1 MKPLLVALGCAI
13 ALGLTPLP
21 PMGATEATDPMPLKL
36 GSARVTIT
44 GHSNIDEFTAS
55 TLEARVVELR
65 LKPGAADVFAPDV
78 IETFDIVVRASSLA
92 TFHPGFDRDLH
103 AALKTAAF
111 PDVTFRL
118 SWIEPAATNDTYR
131 AVGLLQVAGV
141 EKEVAL
147 DLQATPSTSAILV
160 NGTTTLKMTDFGI
173 TPPSL
178 FIGLV
183 QVSPTI
189 TVSFETVFV
198 KPTT

>member
-1 MKPLLVALGCAI
+1 MKSSFVALGCAI
-13 ALGLTPLP
+13 ALGLAPLP
-21 PMGATEATDPMPLKL
+21 PVGLTAATDPMPLKL
-36 GSARVTIT
+36 GSARVTIA
-44 GHSNIDEFTAS
+44 GHSNINAFTAS
-55 TLEARVVELR
+55 TLAARVVEFT
-65 LKPGAADVFAPDV
+65 LKPGATDVFAPGV
-78 IETFDIVVRASSLA
+78 IETFDIVVRAASLA

-118 SWIEPAATNDTYR
+118 SWIEPAAAIDTYR
-131 AVGLLQVAGV
+131 AIGILQIAGV

-147 DLQATPSTSAILV
+147 DLQATHSTSAILV
-160 NGTTTLKMTDFGI
+160 NGRTTLNMTDFGI

-189 TVSFETVFV
+189 TVTFETVFV

>member
-1 MKPLLVALGCAI
+1 M
-13 ALGLTPLP
+13 
-21 PMGATEATDPMPLKL
+21 
-36 GSARVTIT
+36 
-44 GHSNIDEFTAS
+44 
-55 TLEARVVELR
+55 
-65 LKPGAADVFAPDV
+65 
-78 IETFDIVVRASSLA
+78 
-92 TFHPGFDRDLH
+92 
-103 AALKTAAF
+103 
-111 PDVTFRL
+111 TFRL
-118 SWIEPAATNDTYR
+118 SWIESAATNDTYR
-131 AVGLLQVAGV
+131 AVGLLQIAGV

-147 DLQATPSTSAILV
+147 DLRATPSTSAILV

>member
-13 ALGLTPLP
+13 AVGLTPLP
-21 PMGATEATDPMPLKL
+21 RMDGAAATDPMPLKL
-36 GSARVTIT
+36 GSARVTIA

-55 TLEARVVELR
+55 TVDARLVEFT
-65 LKPGAADVFAPDV
+65 LKPGATDVFAPGV
-78 IETFDIVVRASSLA
+78 IDTFDIVVRAASLA
-92 TFHPGFDRDLH
+92 TFYPAFDRDLH

-118 SWIEPAATNDTYR
+118 SWIEPAAAADAYR
-131 AVGLLQVAGV
+131 AVGILQIAGV

-147 DLQATPSTSAILV
+147 DLQATHSTSAILV
-160 NGTTTLKMTDFGI
+160 NGRVLLNMRDFGI

-178 FIGLV
+178 YLGLV
-183 QVSPTI
+183 QVSPAI
-189 TVSFETVFV
+189 TVTFETVFV